1 MHCSSGWRTSNTR
14 LVEWVPDC
22 CIWGPCRSR
31 SRQGPARQARRVHR
45 PQVHAVAISS
55 IESPKAV
62 EAAGRSM
69 PHSSDT
75 RGLICTSVTAT
86 TVESMVAEINEAA
99 ALRADLVELRLDFL
113 QDFAEPERALKSLFG
128 ACQSHGLPY
137 IVTYRPNWEGCA
149 SPRGHGHF
157 AVASALAIQGGG
169 QLVGSCSILT
179 RSLIATYRQLGVNSN
194 SV

>member
-1 MHCSSGWRTSNTR
+1 MMHCSSGWRTCNTR

-22 CIWGPCRSR
+22 CGWGPCRSR
-31 SRQGPARQARRVHR
+31 SRQEPARQARRVHR
-45 PQVHAVAISS
+45 PQVQAVAVSS
-55 IESPKAV
+55 IESPKAI

-113 QDFAEPERALKSLFG
+113 QDFSEPERALKSLFG

-137 IVTYRPNWEGCA
+137 ITTYRPKWEGCA
-149 SPRGHGHF
+149 CFQGHGT
-157 AVASALAIQGGG
+157 VALATTLAILGRGTAGGLL
-169 QLVGSCSILT
+169 QHTDSQPHS
-179 RSLIATYRQLGVNSN
+179 
-194 SV
+194 